1 MVPILCAPS
10 LRAIERIAAFLGS
23 HETCQRILTG
33 WKWAAPRSSLPISPA
48 EGSVTLSLYRIAAFA
63 CTPYDREEA
72 SRIWKGRPMD
82 RLEAMSVIVAVTETG
97 SFSAASRRLKKPVAT
112 VSRNVAELEARLKAQ
127 LFQRS
132 SRQMTL
138 TDAGRSYIEACKRI
152 IEQVDDAEREV
163 SGEYRIPK
171 GDLAITSPWG
181 LGHMHLMPIA
191 VEFMNAYPE
200 IALRLVLTDRI
211 VDTVEENIDISIRI
225 GNLADSNLIATKVG
239 SVRFVLCASPGYL
252 AEHGHPSEPTELAVH
267 DCISIDSVAPQR
279 SWKFIKDGREMVV
292 PIRSRLTVSDSEAA
306 IEAAIA
312 GAGITRV
319 MSYKMEAAR
328 RAGQLVLMLE
338 EYEQEPWPVHI
349 VYAERKP
356 VPLKLRAFLNW
367 ATPRLKARLA

>member
-1 MVPILCAPS
+1 
-10 LRAIERIAAFLGS
+10 
-23 HETCQRILTG
+23 
-33 WKWAAPRSSLPISPA
+33 
-48 EGSVTLSLYRIAAFA
+48 
-63 CTPYDREEA
+63 
-72 SRIWKGRPMD
+72 MD
-82 RLEAMSVIVAVTETG
+82 RLEAMSIIVAVTETG

-112 VSRNVAELEARLKAQ
+112 VSRMVAELEARLKAQ

-181 LGHMHLMPIA
+181 LGHIHLMPIA

-252 AEHGHPSEPTELAVH
+252 AEHGHPSEPTELAAH
-267 DCISIDSVAPQR
+267 DCISIDSVAPQP

-367 ATPRLKARLA
+367 TTPRLKARLA

>member
-1 MVPILCAPS
+1 
-10 LRAIERIAAFLGS
+10 
-23 HETCQRILTG
+23 
-33 WKWAAPRSSLPISPA
+33 
-48 EGSVTLSLYRIAAFA
+48 
-63 CTPYDREEA
+63 
-72 SRIWKGRPMD
+72 MD

-181 LGHMHLMPIA
+181 LGHMHLLPIA

-239 SVRFVLCASPGYL
+239 SVRFVLCASPLYL
-252 AEHGHPSEPTELAVH
+252 AEHGHPSEPAELAAH

-328 RAGQLVLMLE
+328 RAGELVLMLE

-367 ATPRLKARLA
+367 VTPRLKARLA

>member
-1 MVPILCAPS
+1 
-10 LRAIERIAAFLGS
+10 
-23 HETCQRILTG
+23 
-33 WKWAAPRSSLPISPA
+33 
-48 EGSVTLSLYRIAAFA
+48 
-63 CTPYDREEA
+63 
-72 SRIWKGRPMD
+72 MD

-97 SFSAASRRLKKPVAT
+97 SFSAASRRLKTPVAT
-112 VSRNVAELEARLKAQ
+112 VSRRVAELEARLKAQ

-171 GDLAITSPWG
+171 GDLAVTSPWG
-181 LGHMHLMPIA
+181 LGHMHLLPIA

-211 VDTVEENIDISIRI
+211 VNTVEENIDISVRI
-225 GNLADSNLIATKVG
+225 GNLADSNLIATRIG

-252 AEHGHPSEPTELAVH
+252 AERGHPTEPTELGNH
-267 DCISIDSVAPQR
+267 DCISIDSLAAQR
-279 SWKFIKDGREMVV
+279 SWKFIKGGQEIAV

-306 IEAAIA
+306 VEAAIV
-312 GAGITRV
+312 GAGIARV

-328 RAGQLVLMLE
+328 LAGQLVVMLE
-338 EYEQEPWPVHI
+338 EFEEEPWPVHI

-367 ATPRLKARLA
+367 VTPRLKARLA